1 MPIKHSNGKLPKTQ
15 PHTKPSFV
23 QKPKVPFPSLLSLS
37 AISSN
42 TFPDRAPPAMAEETP
57 DAASVSARL
66 LELAAEDDAAALG
79 DLLAAHPSLADEPA
93 PWYSPSR
100 GAEPLTPLM
109 VAAAY
114 GSVSCLEVLLS
125 PPHLVDP
132 NRASP
137 SSLSTALHL
146 AAAGGAPSAP
156 AAVSRL
162 LAAGADP
169 ALLDHLHRRPSDLVA
184 LPPNSLP
191 LKNHLLSLLGAR
203 KEWPPDPSL
212 PDIKNGAF
220 ASDDF
225 RMYSFKVRA
234 CSRAYSHDWTE
245 CPFVHPG
252 ENARRRDPRKFHYS
266 CVPCPEFKKGTGCR
280 RGDMCEYAHGVFESW
295 LHPAQYRTRLCKDGV
310 GCARRV
316 CFFAHTPEELRP
328 LYVSRGG
335 GGGGAMEVAAAMAGM
350 GMPSPGATSFTPPL
364 SPASGAG
371 SGVTGGGWPQPSV
384 PALCLP
390 GSAGNLHLSR
400 LRTSL
405 SARSMA
411 VDEMLAAAE
420 YDGLGSPA
428 SVRSARGKT
437 LVPSNLD
444 DLFSAEMA
452 ASRSPRYADQGGGGF
467 SPTRKAAMLNQ
478 FQQQQSLLSPR
489 ATAALNPEPVSPMS
503 SRLLAA
509 LAQREKM
516 QQQTLRSMSS
526 RDLGSSASILV
537 GSPVGSSW
545 SKWGIPSGSGTPDW
559 GADDEELGRLK
570 RSSSFELRS
579 GANGDEPDLSWVNT
593 LVKEPTPEKALNNGT
608 VAEESMGILGQ
619 AASHEGI
626 NGEEDTAGVIGGWL
640 EQLQLD
646 EMVV

>member
-1 MPIKHSNGKLPKTQ
+1 
-15 PHTKPSFV
+15 
-23 QKPKVPFPSLLSLS
+23 
-37 AISSN
+37 
-42 TFPDRAPPAMAEETP
+42 MA
-57 DAASVSARL
+57 DASEAAAAVSARL
-66 LELAAEDDAAALG
+66 LELAADDDAAALG

-93 PWYSPSR
+93 PWYSPAR
-100 GAEPLTPLM
+100 GAEPMTPLM

-114 GSVSCLEVLLS
+114 GSVSCLDALLS

-137 SSLSTALHL
+137 TSLSTALHL
-146 AAAGGAPSAP
+146 AAAGGSSSAP

-169 ALLDHLHRRPSDLVA
+169 TLLDHLNRRPSDLVA

-203 KEWPPDPSL
+203 KEWPADPSL
-212 PDIKNGAF
+212 PDIKNGAY

-252 ENARRRDPRKFHYS
+252 ENARRRDPRKYHYS
-266 CVPCPEFKKGTGCR
+266 CVPCPEFKKGAGCR

-316 CFFAHTPEELRP
+316 CFFAHAPEELRP
-328 LYVSRGG
+328 LYVSSAAVGSR
-335 GGGGAMEVAAAMAGM
+335 GAMEMAAAMGM
-350 GMPSPGATSFTPPL
+350 GMPSPGSFTPPL
-364 SPASGAG
+364 SPSGAG
-371 SGVTGGGWPQPSV
+371 AGVASAWPQPNV

-390 GSAGNLHLSR
+390 VSAGNLHLSR

-411 VDEMLAAAE
+411 ADELLASAD
-420 YDGLGSPA
+420 YDGLVGSPA

-452 ASRSPRYADQGGGGF
+452 ASHSPRYADQGGAAF

-489 ATAALNPEPVSPMS
+489 ATAASVIPEPVSPMS

-526 RDLGSSASILV
+526 RDLGSGASVLV
-537 GSPVGSSW
+537 GSPVTSSW
-545 SKWGIPSGSGTPDW
+545 SKWGFPSGTPDW
-559 GADDEELGRLK
+559 GTDDEELGRLK

-593 LVKEPTPEKALNNGT
+593 LVKEPTPEKPSINGT
-608 VAEESMGILGQ
+608 TAMDSIATLNQV
-619 AASHEGI
+619 ASHQGI
-626 NGEEDTAGVIGGWL
+626 GGGEDNTARVIGSWL

-646 EMVV
+646 EMVD

>member
-1 MPIKHSNGKLPKTQ
+1 
-15 PHTKPSFV
+15 
-23 QKPKVPFPSLLSLS
+23 
-37 AISSN
+37 
-42 TFPDRAPPAMAEETP
+42 MADVSE
-57 DAASVSARL
+57 AAAAVSARL

-93 PWYSPSR
+93 PWYSPAR
-100 GAEPLTPLM
+100 GAEPMTPLM

-114 GSVSCLEVLLS
+114 GSVSCLDVLLS
-125 PPHLVDP
+125 PPHLADP

-146 AAAGGAPSAP
+146 AAAGGASSAP

-162 LAAGADP
+162 LASGADP
-169 ALLDHLHRRPSDLVA
+169 TLLDHLHRRPSDLVA

-212 PDIKNGAF
+212 PDIKNGAY

-252 ENARRRDPRKFHYS
+252 ENARRRDPRKYHYS
-266 CVPCPEFKKGTGCR
+266 CVPCPEFKKGAGCR

-328 LYVSRGG
+328 LYVSSSGSRS
-335 GGGGAMEVAAAMAGM
+335 AMEMAAAMGM
-350 GMPSPGATSFTPPL
+350 GLPSPGASFTPPL
-364 SPASGAG
+364 SPSGGGGGVSGA
-371 SGVTGGGWPQPSV
+371 WPQPNV

-405 SARSMA
+405 SARSMV
-411 VDEMLAAAE
+411 VDELLASGE
-420 YDGLGSPA
+420 YDGLVGSPA
-428 SVRSARGKT
+428 SARSGRGKT

-452 ASRSPRYADQGGGGF
+452 TAASHSPRYADQGGAVF

-489 ATAALNPEPVSPMS
+489 AAAAAVIPEPVSPMS

-526 RDLGSSASILV
+526 RDLGSGASVLV
-537 GSPVGSSW
+537 GSPVTSSW
-545 SKWGIPSGSGTPDW
+545 SKWGIPSGTPDW
-559 GADDEELGRLK
+559 GADEEELGRLK

-579 GANGDEPDLSWVNT
+579 GADGDEPDLSWVNT
-593 LVKEPTPEKALNNGT
+593 LVKEPTPEKASINRKPAMDSIG
-608 VAEESMGILGQ
+608 ALGP
-619 AASHEGI
+619 AASHDSIG
-626 NGEEDTAGVIGGWL
+626 GGDDTAGVIGGWL

>member
-1 MPIKHSNGKLPKTQ
+1 
-15 PHTKPSFV
+15 
-23 QKPKVPFPSLLSLS
+23 
-37 AISSN
+37 
-42 TFPDRAPPAMAEETP
+42 MA
-57 DAASVSARL
+57 DASEAAAAVSARL

-79 DLLAAHPSLADEPA
+79 EILAAHPSLADEPA
-93 PWYSPSR
+93 PWYSPAR
-100 GAEPLTPLM
+100 GAEPMTPLM

-114 GSVSCLEVLLS
+114 GSVSCLDVLLS

-137 SSLSTALHL
+137 ASLSTALHL
-146 AAAGGAPSAP
+146 AAAGGSSSAP

-169 ALLDHLHRRPSDLVA
+169 TLLDHLQRRPSDLVA

-212 PDIKNGAF
+212 PDIKNGAY

-234 CSRAYSHDWTE
+234 YSRAYSHDWTE

-252 ENARRRDPRKFHYS
+252 ENARRRDPRKYHYS
-266 CVPCPEFKKGTGCR
+266 CVPCPEFKKGAGCR

-328 LYVSRGG
+328 LYVSSSAAAGSR
-335 GGGGAMEVAAAMAGM
+335 GAMEMAAAMAGM
-350 GMPSPGATSFTPPL
+350 GLPSPGASFTPPL
-364 SPASGAG
+364 SPSGAAG
-371 SGVTGGGWPQPSV
+371 AGVAGAWPPQPNV

-411 VDEMLAAAE
+411 ADELLASAD
-420 YDGLGSPA
+420 YDGLVGSPA

-452 ASRSPRYADQGGGGF
+452 ASHSPRYADQGGAAF

-489 ATAALNPEPVSPMS
+489 ATAASVIPEPVSPMS

-526 RDLGSSASILV
+526 RDLGSGASVLV
-537 GSPVGSSW
+537 GSPVTSSW
-545 SKWGIPSGSGTPDW
+545 SKWGIPSGAPDW
-559 GADDEELGRLK
+559 GADSEELGHLK

-593 LVKEPTPEKALNNGT
+593 LVKEPTPEKPSINGT
-608 VAEESMGILGQ
+608 TAMESVGTLSQ

-626 NGEEDTAGVIGGWL
+626 GRSEDDTAGVIGSWL

>member
-1 MPIKHSNGKLPKTQ
+1 
-15 PHTKPSFV
+15 
-23 QKPKVPFPSLLSLS
+23 
-37 AISSN
+37 
-42 TFPDRAPPAMAEETP
+42 MAETS
-57 DAASVSARL
+57 DAAAVSARL
-66 LELAAEDDAAALG
+66 LELAADDDAVALG
-79 DLLAAHPSLADEPA
+79 SLLAAHPSLADEPA
-93 PWYSPSR
+93 PWYSPAR
-100 GAEPLTPLM
+100 GAEPMTPLM

-114 GSVSCLEVLLS
+114 GSVSCIDVLLS
-125 PPHLVDP
+125 PPFLADP

-146 AAAGGAPSAP
+146 AAAGGASSAP

-162 LAAGADP
+162 LAAGADST
-169 ALLDHLHRRPSDLVA
+169 LLDQLHRRPSDLVS
-184 LPPNSLP
+184 LPHNSLP

-212 PDIKNGAF
+212 PDIKNGAY

-252 ENARRRDPRKFHYS
+252 ENARRRDPRKYHYS
-266 CVPCPEFKKGTGCR
+266 CVPCPEFKKGAGCR

-316 CFFAHTPEELRP
+316 CFFAHTAEELRP
-328 LYVSRGG
+328 LYVSRD
-335 GGGGAMEVAAAMAGM
+335 
-350 GMPSPGATSFTPPL
+350 SSFTPPL
-364 SPASGAG
+364 SPSGAG
-371 SGVTGGGWPQPSV
+371 NGVTGGWPQPSL

-390 GSAGNLHLSR
+390 GSSGSLHLSR

-405 SARSMA
+405 SARSMTM
-411 VDEMLAAAE
+411 DEMLATAD

-428 SVRSARGKT
+428 SVRSARGTT

-444 DLFSAEMA
+444 DLFSAEVASAA
-452 ASRSPRYADQGGGGF
+452 ASRSPRYADQGGATF

-489 ATAALNPEPVSPMS
+489 ATAAGVNPEPVSPMS

-509 LAQREKM
+509 LTQREKM
-516 QQQTLRSMSS
+516 QQQTFRSMSS
-526 RDLGSSASILV
+526 RDLGSGASILV

-545 SKWGIPSGSGTPDW
+545 SKWGIPSGSGTQDW
-559 GADDEELGRLK
+559 GANDEELGRLK
-570 RSSSFELRS
+570 RSSSFELQG
-579 GANGDEPDLSWVNT
+579 GANGDEPDLSWVST
-593 LVKEPTPEKALNNGT
+593 LVKEPTPEKASNNGS
-608 VAEESMGILGQ
+608 VAMESINILGQ
-619 AASHEGI
+619 AATHDGI
-626 NGEEDTAGVIGGWL
+626 NDEEDTSGVIGSWL

>member
-1 MPIKHSNGKLPKTQ
+1 
-15 PHTKPSFV
+15 
-23 QKPKVPFPSLLSLS
+23 
-37 AISSN
+37 
-42 TFPDRAPPAMAEETP
+42 MA
-57 DAASVSARL
+57 DASEAAAAVSARL

-93 PWYSPSR
+93 PWYSPAR
-100 GAEPLTPLM
+100 GAEPMTPLM

-137 SSLSTALHL
+137 ASLSTALHL
-146 AAAGGAPSAP
+146 AAAGGSSSAP

-169 ALLDHLHRRPSDLVA
+169 TLLDHLQRRPSDLVA

-212 PDIKNGAF
+212 PDIKNGAY

-252 ENARRRDPRKFHYS
+252 ENARRRDPRKYHYS
-266 CVPCPEFKKGTGCR
+266 CVPCPEFKKGAGCR

-328 LYVSRGG
+328 LYVSSAGSRS
-335 GGGGAMEVAAAMAGM
+335 AMEMAAAMGM
-350 GMPSPGATSFTPPL
+350 GLPSPGASFTPPL
-364 SPASGAG
+364 SPS
-371 SGVTGGGWPQPSV
+371 GGGTGVAGAWPQPNV

-411 VDEMLAAAE
+411 VDELLASAD
-420 YDGLGSPA
+420 YDGLVGSPA

-444 DLFSAEMA
+444 DLFSSEMA
-452 ASRSPRYADQGGGGF
+452 GAAASHSPRYADQGGAAF

-489 ATAALNPEPVSPMS
+489 ATAATIVPEPVSPMS

-526 RDLGSSASILV
+526 RDLGSDASVLV
-537 GSPVGSSW
+537 GSPVTSSW
-545 SKWGIPSGSGTPDW
+545 SKWGIPSGTPNW
-559 GADDEELGRLK
+559 GADDEELGGLK

-593 LVKEPTPEKALNNGT
+593 LVKEPTPEKPSINGT
-608 VAEESMGILGQ
+608 TAIESIGTLSQ
-619 AASHEGI
+619 ATSHEGI
-626 NGEEDTAGVIGGWL
+626 IGGDEDNTAGVIGGWL

>member
-1 MPIKHSNGKLPKTQ
+1 MGEPT
-15 PHTKPSFV
+15 
-23 QKPKVPFPSLLSLS
+23 
-37 AISSN
+37 SSVGSGAL
-42 TFPDRAPPAMAEETP
+42 DAEVG
-57 DAASVSARL
+57 AASARL
-66 LELAAEDDAAALG
+66 LELAADDDAAGLA
-79 DLLAAHPSLADEPA
+79 DLLAAHPALADKPA
-93 PWYSPSR
+93 PWYSAAR

-114 GSVSCLEVLLS
+114 GSVACVEVLLS
-125 PPHLVDP
+125 PPYLVDP
-132 NRASP
+132 NRASGA
-137 SSLSTALHL
+137 SLSAPLHL

-169 ALLDHLHRRPSDLVA
+169 TLLDHLQRRPSDLVA

-212 PDIKNGAF
+212 PDIKNGAY

-252 ENARRRDPRKFHYS
+252 ENARRRDPRKYHYS
-266 CVPCPEFKKGTGCR
+266 CVPCPEFKKGAGCR

-328 LYVSRGG
+328 LYVSTGSAVPSPRA
-335 GGGGAMEVAAAMAGM
+335 AMEMAAAMGM
-350 GMPSPGATSFTPPL
+350 GLSSPGSSFTPPL
-364 SPASGAG
+364 SPSAC
-371 SGVTGGGWPQPSV
+371 GGGNGMGGAWPQPSV

-390 GSAGNLHLSR
+390 GSAGSLHLSR

-405 SARSMA
+405 SARDMA
-411 VDEMLAAAE
+411 VDELLAAAD
-420 YDGLGSPA
+420 YDSLVSSPA
-428 SVRSARGKT
+428 SLRSVRGKA

-444 DLFSAEMA
+444 ELFSAELA
-452 ASRSPRYADQGGGGF
+452 AATSRSPRYADQGGGAAF
-467 SPTRKAAMLNQ
+467 SPTRKAAVFNQ
-478 FQQQQSLLSPR
+478 FQQQQQSLLSPR
-489 ATAALNPEPVSPMS
+489 AAAVNPEPVSPMS
-503 SRLLAA
+503 SRLLTA

-526 RDLGSSASILV
+526 RDLGTGASLLV
-537 GSPVGSSW
+537 GSPVSSSL
-545 SKWGIPSGSGTPDW
+545 SKWGFPSSNPDW

-570 RSSSFELRS
+570 RCSSFELRS
-579 GANGDEPDLSWVNT
+579 GANGNHEPDLSWVNT
-593 LVKEPTPEKALNNGT
+593 LVKEPTPEKPSIHKT
-608 VAEESMGILGQ
+608 TSTMDSIDILGPTT
-619 AASHEGI
+619 SRERI
-626 NGEEDTAGVIGGWL
+626 YGEEDTAGVIGSWL

>member
-1 MPIKHSNGKLPKTQ
+1 MGEAS
-15 PHTKPSFV
+15 
-23 QKPKVPFPSLLSLS
+23 
-37 AISSN
+37 
-42 TFPDRAPPAMAEETP
+42 
-57 DAASVSARL
+57 DAAVAVSARL
-66 LELAAEDDAAALG
+66 LELAAEDDSAALG

-93 PWYSPSR
+93 PWYSPAR
-100 GAEPLTPLM
+100 GAEPMTPLM

-114 GSVSCLEVLLS
+114 GSVACIDVLLS
-125 PPHLVDP
+125 PPHQADP

-146 AAAGGAPSAP
+146 AAGGGASAAP

-169 ALLDHLHRRPSDLVA
+169 TLVDHLHRRPSDVVT

-191 LKNHLLSLLGAR
+191 LKNHLLSLLGGR

-212 PDIKNGAF
+212 PDIKNGAY

-252 ENARRRDPRKFHYS
+252 ENARRRDPRMYHYS
-266 CVPCPEFKKGTGCR
+266 CVPCPEFKKGAGCR

-295 LHPAQYRTRLCKDGV
+295 LHPAQYRTRLCKDGI

-328 LYVSRGG
+328 LYVSSAGSRS
-335 GGGGAMEVAAAMAGM
+335 AMEMAAAMGM
-350 GMPSPGATSFTPPL
+350 GLSSPGASFTPPL
-364 SPASGAG
+364 SPCAGG
-371 SGVTGGGWPQPSV
+371 SGVTGAWPQPNV

-411 VDEMLAAAE
+411 VDELLASAD
-420 YDGLGSPA
+420 YDGLVGSPA

-437 LVPSNLD
+437 LAPSNLD

-452 ASRSPRYADQGGGGF
+452 GAAASHSPRYADQGGSAF

-489 ATAALNPEPVSPMS
+489 ATAIPEPASPMS

-526 RDLGSSASILV
+526 RDLASGASVLV
-537 GSPVGSSW
+537 GSPVTSSW
-545 SKWGIPSGSGTPDW
+545 SKCGIPPSTPDW

-593 LVKEPTPEKALNNGT
+593 LVKEPTPEKPSINGT
-608 VAEESMGILGQ
+608 TAKETIASLSE
-619 AASHEGI
+619 AASHEDIG
-626 NGEEDTAGVIGGWL
+626 GEDDTAGVIGGWL

>member
-1 MPIKHSNGKLPKTQ
+1 MGEP
-15 PHTKPSFV
+15 V
-23 QKPKVPFPSLLSLS
+23 
-37 AISSN
+37 A
-42 TFPDRAPPAMAEETP
+42 AE
-57 DAASVSARL
+57 AAVSARL
-66 LELAAEDDAAALG
+66 LELAADDDAAGLG
-79 DLLAAHPSLADEPA
+79 ELLAACPSLADEPA
-93 PWYSPSR
+93 PWYSPAR

-114 GSVSCLEVLLS
+114 GSVACLDVLLS
-125 PPHLVDP
+125 PPYLVDP
-132 NRASP
+132 NRASAT
-137 SSLSTALHL
+137 SLSTALHF
-146 AAAGGAPSAP
+146 AAAGGASSAP

-169 ALLDHLHRRPSDLVA
+169 TLLDHLQRRPSDLVA

-212 PDIKNGAF
+212 PDIKNGAY

-252 ENARRRDPRKFHYS
+252 ENARRRDPRKYHYS
-266 CVPCPEFKKGTGCR
+266 CVPCPEFKKGAGCR

-328 LYVSRGG
+328 LYVSTGSAVPSPR
-335 GGGGAMEVAAAMAGM
+335 GAMEMAAAAAAAAAAMGM
-350 GMPSPGATSFTPPL
+350 GMSSPGSSFTPPL
-364 SPASGAG
+364 SPSA
-371 SGVTGGGWPQPSV
+371 GGGGGGGMGGGGGAWPQQPSV

-405 SARSMA
+405 SARDMA
-411 VDEMLAAAE
+411 VDELLAAAAAAD
-420 YDGLGSPA
+420 YDGLIGSPA
-428 SVRSARGKT
+428 SLLSARGKN

-444 DLFSAEMA
+444 DLFSAELAA
-452 ASRSPRYADQGGGGF
+452 ASRSPRYADQGGAAF
-467 SPTRKAAMLNQ
+467 SPTRKAAVLNQ
-478 FQQQQSLLSPR
+478 FQQQQQSLLSPR
-489 ATAALNPEPVSPMS
+489 AAAVAPEPVSPMS

-516 QQQTLRSMSS
+516 QQHTLRSMSS
-526 RDLGSSASILV
+526 RDLAAGASLLV
-537 GSPVGSSW
+537 GSPVSSSM
-545 SKWGIPSGSGTPDW
+545 SKWGFPSGNPDW

-570 RSSSFELRS
+570 RCSSFELRS
-579 GANGDEPDLSWVNT
+579 GANGSHEPDLSWVNT
-593 LVKEPTPEKALNNGT
+593 LVKEPTPEKPSVHRTTITTA
-608 VAEESMGILGQ
+608 AMDSIGILGQ
-619 AASHEGI
+619 TTSREHI
-626 NGEEDTAGVIGGWL
+626 VGEEDTAGVISSWL

>member
-1 MPIKHSNGKLPKTQ
+1 
-15 PHTKPSFV
+15 
-23 QKPKVPFPSLLSLS
+23 
-37 AISSN
+37 
-42 TFPDRAPPAMAEETP
+42 MA
-57 DAASVSARL
+57 DASEAAATVSARL

-93 PWYSPSR
+93 PWYSPAR
-100 GAEPLTPLM
+100 GAEPMTPLM

-137 SSLSTALHL
+137 ASLSTALHL
-146 AAAGGAPSAP
+146 AAAGGASSAP
-156 AAVSRL
+156 VAVSRL

-169 ALLDHLHRRPSDLVA
+169 TFLDHLQRRPSDLVA

-212 PDIKNGAF
+212 PDIKNGAY

-252 ENARRRDPRKFHYS
+252 ENARRRDPRKYHYS
-266 CVPCPEFKKGTGCR
+266 CVPCPEFKKGAGCR

-328 LYVSRGG
+328 LYVSSAGSRS
-335 GGGGAMEVAAAMAGM
+335 AMEMAAAMGM
-350 GMPSPGATSFTPPL
+350 GLPSPGASFTPPL
-364 SPASGAG
+364 SPS
-371 SGVTGGGWPQPSV
+371 GGGTGVAGAWPQPNV

-411 VDEMLAAAE
+411 VDELLASAE
-420 YDGLGSPA
+420 YDGLVGSPA

-452 ASRSPRYADQGGGGF
+452 GAAASHSPRYADQGGAAF
-467 SPTRKAAMLNQ
+467 SPTRKAAMRNQ
-478 FQQQQSLLSPR
+478 FQQQQTLLSPR
-489 ATAALNPEPVSPMS
+489 ATAATIIPEPVSPMS

-516 QQQTLRSMSS
+516 QQQTLRNMSS
-526 RDLGSSASILV
+526 RDLGSDASVLV
-537 GSPVGSSW
+537 GSPVTSSW
-545 SKWGIPSGSGTPDW
+545 SKWGIPSGTPNW

-579 GANGDEPDLSWVNT
+579 GAKGDEPDLSWVNT
-593 LVKEPTPEKALNNGT
+593 LVKEPTPEKPSINGT
-608 VAEESMGILGQ
+608 TAIESIGTMSQ
-619 AASHEGI
+619 ATSHEGI
-626 NGEEDTAGVIGGWL
+626 GGDEDNTAGVIGSWL

>member
-1 MPIKHSNGKLPKTQ
+1 
-15 PHTKPSFV
+15 
-23 QKPKVPFPSLLSLS
+23 
-37 AISSN
+37 
-42 TFPDRAPPAMAEETP
+42 MAETSN
-57 DAASVSARL
+57 AAAVSARL
-66 LELAAEDDAAALG
+66 LELAADDDAAGLRG
-79 DLLAAHPSLADEPA
+79 LLAAHPSLADEPA
-93 PWYSPSR
+93 PWYSPAR
-100 GAEPLTPLM
+100 GAEPWTPLM

-114 GSVSCLEVLLS
+114 GSVSCIDVLLS
-125 PPHLVDP
+125 LPYLADP

-162 LAAGADP
+162 LAAAADP
-169 ALLDHLHRRPSDLVA
+169 ALLDHLHRRPSDLVS

-191 LKNHLLSLLGAR
+191 FKNHLLSLLGAR

-212 PDIKNGAF
+212 PDIKNGAY

-252 ENARRRDPRKFHYS
+252 ENARRRDPRKYHYS
-266 CVPCPEFKKGTGCR
+266 CVPCPEFKKGAGCR

-328 LYVSRGG
+328 LYLSTGSRS
-335 GGGGAMEVAAAMAGM
+335 AMEMAAAM
-350 GMPSPGATSFTPPL
+350 GMPSPGASFTPPPL
-364 SPASGAG
+364 LPSGLG
-371 SGVTGGGWPQPSV
+371 SGVTGGWPQPSV

-428 SVRSARGKT
+428 SVRSSRGQI

-444 DLFSAEMA
+444 DLFSAEIVGAA
-452 ASRSPRYADQGGGGF
+452 ASHSPRYADQCGATF
-467 SPTRKAAMLNQ
+467 SPTHKAAMLNQ

-489 ATAALNPEPVSPMS
+489 AMAAGVNPEPVSPMS

-509 LAQREKM
+509 LAQQEKM

-526 RDLGSSASILV
+526 RDLGSGASILV

-545 SKWGIPSGSGTPDW
+545 SKWGIPSGSDTSDW
-559 GADDEELGRLK
+559 GANDEELGHLK
-570 RSSSFELRS
+570 RSLSFELRS

-593 LVKEPTPEKALNNGT
+593 LVKEPTPEKAPNNGS
-608 VAEESMGILGQ
+608 APKESISILGQ

-626 NGEEDTAGVIGGWL
+626 SGEEDTDGVIGGWL

>member
-1 MPIKHSNGKLPKTQ
+1 MGEASEYDGAA
-15 PHTKPSFV
+15 V
-23 QKPKVPFPSLLSLS
+23 
-37 AISSN
+37 SS
-42 TFPDRAPPAMAEETP
+42 
-57 DAASVSARL
+57 RL
-66 LELAAEDDAAALG
+66 LELAADDDAAALA
-79 DLLAAHPSLADEPA
+79 DLLAAHPSIADDPA
-93 PWYSPSR
+93 PWYSPAR
-100 GAEPLTPLM
+100 GAEPMTALM

-114 GSVSCLEVLLS
+114 GSLACLDVLLS
-125 PPHLVDP
+125 PPHLADP
-132 NRASP
+132 NRASA
-137 SSLSTALHL
+137 SSLSTPLHL

-156 AAVSRL
+156 ATVNRL

-169 ALLDHLHRRPSDLVA
+169 TLLDHLHRRPSDLVA

-191 LKNHLLSLLGAR
+191 LKNHILSLLGAR

-212 PDIKNGAF
+212 PDIKNGAY

-252 ENARRRDPRKFHYS
+252 ENARRRDPRKYHYS
-266 CVPCPEFKKGTGCR
+266 CVPCPEFKKGAGCR

-310 GCARRV
+310 ACARRV

-328 LYVSRGG
+328 LYVSTGSAVPSPRGV
-335 GGGGAMEVAAAMAGM
+335 MEMAAMGM
-350 GMPSPGATSFTPPL
+350 GMSSPGSSYTPPL
-364 SPASGAG
+364 SPSGGG
-371 SGVTGGGWPQPSV
+371 SGMSWPQPNL

-405 SARSMA
+405 SARAMA
-411 VDEMLAAAE
+411 VDEFLAAAD
-420 YDGLGSPA
+420 YDNHVGSPS
-428 SVRSARGKT
+428 SVRSLRGKA

-444 DLFSAEMA
+444 ELFSGEMA
-452 ASRSPRYADQGGGGF
+452 ASHSPRYADQGGSAF
-467 SPTRKAAMLNQ
+467 SPTHKAAFLNQ

-489 ATAALNPEPVSPMS
+489 AAATPEPVSPMS

-516 QQQTLRSMSS
+516 QQHTLRSMNS
-526 RDLGSSASILV
+526 RDLGSSAPLLA
-537 GSPVGSSW
+537 GSPVVGSSW
-545 SKWGIPSGSGTPDW
+545 SKWGLPSGTPDW
-559 GADDEELGRLK
+559 GADNDELGRLK
-570 RSSSFELRS
+570 RSSSFDLRS
-579 GANGDEPDLSWVNT
+579 GANTDEPDLSWVNT
-593 LVKEPTPEKALNNGT
+593 LVKEPTPEKSSINAT
-608 VAEESMGILGQ
+608 MATDSIGILRRS
-619 AASHEGI
+619 ANHREGI
-626 NGEEDTAGVIGGWL
+626 DCEDIGFLGQSANHRKSIDSEDIHILGRSANHCEGIDGEEDAAAGVIGGWL

>member
-1 MPIKHSNGKLPKTQ
+1 MPPPMGEPT
-15 PHTKPSFV
+15 
-23 QKPKVPFPSLLSLS
+23 
-37 AISSN
+37 SSVGSGAL
-42 TFPDRAPPAMAEETP
+42 DVEAE
-57 DAASVSARL
+57 AASARL
-66 LELAAEDDAAALG
+66 LELAADDDAAGLA

-93 PWYSPSR
+93 PWYSAAR

-114 GSVSCLEVLLS
+114 GSAACVEVLLS
-125 PPHLVDP
+125 PPYLVDP
-132 NRASP
+132 NRASAA
-137 SSLSTALHL
+137 SLSTPLHL

-169 ALLDHLHRRPSDLVA
+169 TLLDHLQRRPSDLVA

-212 PDIKNGAF
+212 PDIKNGAY

-252 ENARRRDPRKFHYS
+252 ENARRRDPRKYHYS
-266 CVPCPEFKKGTGCR
+266 CVPCPEFKKGAGCR

-328 LYVSRGG
+328 LYVSTGSAVPSPR
-335 GGGGAMEVAAAMAGM
+335 GAMEMAAAMGM
-350 GMPSPGATSFTPPL
+350 GLSSPGSSFTPPL
-364 SPASGAG
+364 SPSAC
-371 SGVTGGGWPQPSV
+371 GGGNGMGGAWPQPSV

-405 SARSMA
+405 SARDMA
-411 VDEMLAAAE
+411 VDELLAAAD
-420 YDGLGSPA
+420 YDSLVSSPA
-428 SVRSARGKT
+428 SLRSVRGKA

-444 DLFSAEMA
+444 ELFSAELA
-452 ASRSPRYADQGGGGF
+452 AATSRSPRYADQGGGAAF
-467 SPTRKAAMLNQ
+467 SPTRKAAVFNQ
-478 FQQQQSLLSPR
+478 FQQQQQQQQSLLSPR
-489 ATAALNPEPVSPMS
+489 AAAVNPEPVSPMS

-526 RDLGSSASILV
+526 RDLGAGASLLV
-537 GSPVGSSW
+537 GSPVSSSL
-545 SKWGIPSGSGTPDW
+545 SKWGFPSGNPDW

-570 RSSSFELRS
+570 RCSSFDLRS
-579 GANGDEPDLSWVNT
+579 GANGNHEPDLSWVNT
-593 LVKEPTPEKALNNGT
+593 LVKETTPEKPSIHKT
-608 VAEESMGILGQ
+608 T
-619 AASHEGI
+619 AAMDSI
-626 NGEEDTAGVIGGWL
+626 DIFGEEDTAGVIGSWL

>member
-1 MPIKHSNGKLPKTQ
+1 MAD
-15 PHTKPSFV
+15 PS
-23 QKPKVPFPSLLSLS
+23 
-37 AISSN
+37 
-42 TFPDRAPPAMAEETP
+42 DD
-57 DAASVSARL
+57 DAAAVSARL
-66 LELAAEDDAAALG
+66 LELAADDDAAALG

-93 PWYSPSR
+93 PWYSPAR
-100 GAEPLTPLM
+100 GAEPMTPLM

-114 GSVSCLEVLLS
+114 GSVACLDVLLS
-125 PPHLVDP
+125 PPHLADP

-146 AAAGGAPSAP
+146 AAGGGAPSAP

-169 ALLDHLHRRPSDLVA
+169 TLLDHLHRRPSDLVA

-212 PDIKNGAF
+212 PDIKNGAY

-252 ENARRRDPRKFHYS
+252 ENARRRDPRKYHYS
-266 CVPCPEFKKGTGCR
+266 CVPCPEFKKGAGCR

-328 LYVSRGG
+328 LYVSATGSRGS
-335 GGGGAMEVAAAMAGM
+335 MEMAAAAMGM
-350 GMPSPGATSFTPPL
+350 GMPSPGASFTPPL
-364 SPASGAG
+364 SPSGSASGVAG
-371 SGVTGGGWPQPSV
+371 AWPQPNV
-384 PALCLP
+384 PSLCLP

-411 VDEMLAAAE
+411 VDELLAGAD
-420 YDGLGSPA
+420 YDGLVGSPA
-428 SVRSARGKT
+428 SVRSARGKS
-437 LVPSNLD
+437 LVASNLD
-444 DLFSAEMA
+444 DLFSAEMTSAA
-452 ASRSPRYADQGGGGF
+452 ASRSPRYADQGGAPF

-489 ATAALNPEPVSPMS
+489 ATAAAVNPEPVSPMS

-526 RDLGSSASILV
+526 RDLGSGASILV

-545 SKWGIPSGSGTPDW
+545 SKWGLPSGAPDW
-559 GADDEELGRLK
+559 GTDDEELGRLK

-579 GANGDEPDLSWVNT
+579 GANGDEPDISWVNT
-593 LVKEPTPEKALNNGT
+593 LVKEPTPEKPPINGT
-608 VAEESMGILGQ
+608 TAMESIGILGQ
-619 AASHEGI
+619 PASHEGI
-626 NGEEDTAGVIGGWL
+626 GGEEDAAGVIGGWL

>member
-1 MPIKHSNGKLPKTQ
+1 MGE
-15 PHTKPSFV
+15 
-23 QKPKVPFPSLLSLS
+23 
-37 AISSN
+37 
-42 TFPDRAPPAMAEETP
+42 PAGAE
-57 DAASVSARL
+57 AAVSARL
-66 LELAAEDDAAALG
+66 LELAADDNAAGLG
-79 DLLAAHPSLADEPA
+79 ELLAAWPSLADEPA
-93 PWYSPSR
+93 PWYTPAR

-114 GSVSCLEVLLS
+114 GSVACLDALLS
-125 PPHLVDP
+125 PPYLVDP
-132 NRASP
+132 NRASA
-137 SSLSTALHL
+137 SSLSAPLHL
-146 AAAGGAPSAP
+146 AAAGGSASAP

-169 ALLDHLHRRPSDLVA
+169 TLLDHLQRRASDLVA

-212 PDIKNGAF
+212 PDIKNGAY

-252 ENARRRDPRKFHYS
+252 ENARRRDPRKYHYS
-266 CVPCPEFKKGTGCR
+266 CVPCPEFKKGAGCR

-316 CFFAHTPEELRP
+316 CFFAHTPDELRP
-328 LYVSRGG
+328 LYVSTGSAVPSPRG
-335 GGGGAMEVAAAMAGM
+335 ALEMAAAAMGM
-350 GMPSPGATSFTPPL
+350 GLSSPGSSSFTPPL
-364 SPASGAG
+364 SPSA
-371 SGVTGGGWPQPSV
+371 GGGGGGGGGGGAWPQQPSV

-405 SARSMA
+405 SARDMA
-411 VDEMLAAAE
+411 VDELLAAAAAAAD
-420 YDGLGSPA
+420 YDGLVGSPA
-428 SVRSARGKT
+428 SIRSARGKA

-444 DLFSAEMA
+444 ELFSAELSAAA
-452 ASRSPRYADQGGGGF
+452 ASRSPRYADQGGAAF
-467 SPTRKAAMLNQ
+467 SPTRKAAVLNQ
-478 FQQQQSLLSPR
+478 FQQQQHQQQSLLSPR
-489 ATAALNPEPVSPMS
+489 AATVTPEPVSPMS

-526 RDLGSSASILV
+526 RDLGNAASLLV
-537 GSPVGSSW
+537 GSPVSSSM
-545 SKWGIPSGSGTPDW
+545 SKWGFPSGNPDW

-570 RSSSFELRS
+570 RCSSFELRS
-579 GANGDEPDLSWVNT
+579 GAANGNHEPDLSWVNT
-593 LVKEPTPEKALNNGT
+593 LVKEPTPEKMMTTTSAMD
-608 VAEESMGILGQ
+608 SIGILGQ
-619 AASHEGI
+619 NTSRDHIVG
-626 NGEEDTAGVIGGWL
+626 GEDDTAGVISSWL

>member
-1 MPIKHSNGKLPKTQ
+1 
-15 PHTKPSFV
+15 
-23 QKPKVPFPSLLSLS
+23 
-37 AISSN
+37 
-42 TFPDRAPPAMAEETP
+42 MAEP
-57 DAASVSARL
+57 SNAAAAVSARL
-66 LELAAEDDAAALG
+66 LELAADDDAEALG

-93 PWYSPSR
+93 PWYSPAR
-100 GAEPLTPLM
+100 GAEPMTPLM
-109 VAAAY
+109 VASAY
-114 GSVSCLEVLLS
+114 GSVACLDVLLS
-125 PPHLVDP
+125 PPHLADP

-146 AAAGGAPSAP
+146 AAGGGASTAP
-156 AAVSRL
+156 VVVSRL
-162 LAAGADP
+162 LASGADP
-169 ALLDHLHRRPSDLVA
+169 TLLDHLHRRPSDLVA
-184 LPPNSLP
+184 LPPNSLQ

-212 PDIKNGAF
+212 PDIKNGAY

-266 CVPCPEFKKGTGCR
+266 CVPCPEFKKGMGCR

-328 LYVSRGG
+328 LYVSSAGSRS
-335 GGGGAMEVAAAMAGM
+335 AMEMAAAMGM
-350 GMPSPGATSFTPPL
+350 GLPSPGASFTPPL
-364 SPASGAG
+364 SPSGGG
-371 SGVTGGGWPQPSV
+371 SGVAGAWPQPNV

-411 VDEMLAAAE
+411 VDELLTSMD
-420 YDGLGSPA
+420 YDGLVGSPA
-428 SVRSARGKT
+428 SVRSARGRA
-437 LVPSNLD
+437 LVPANLD
-444 DLFSAEMA
+444 DLFTTEMA
-452 ASRSPRYADQGGGGF
+452 GATAPHSPRYADQGGAAF
-467 SPTRKAAMLNQ
+467 SPTRKAPMLNQ

-489 ATAALNPEPVSPMS
+489 ATAAAVIPEPVSPMS
-503 SRLLAA
+503 ARLLAA

-526 RDLGSSASILV
+526 RDGSGASILV
-537 GSPVGSSW
+537 GSPVTSSW
-545 SKWGIPSGSGTPDW
+545 SKWGLPVGTPDW

-579 GANGDEPDLSWVNT
+579 GANGNEPDLSWVNT
-593 LVKEPTPEKALNNGT
+593 LVKEPTPEKPSIKGT
-608 VAEESMGILGQ
+608 TAMESIGTLSQ
-619 AASHEGI
+619 AAIHEGI
-626 NGEEDTAGVIGGWL
+626 GGEKDTAGVIGGWL

>member
-1 MPIKHSNGKLPKTQ
+1 MGE
-15 PHTKPSFV
+15 
-23 QKPKVPFPSLLSLS
+23 
-37 AISSN
+37 
-42 TFPDRAPPAMAEETP
+42 PATAVGSGETEAE
-57 DAASVSARL
+57 AVAVAVSARL
-66 LELAAEDDAAALG
+66 LEMAADDDAAGLAG
-79 DLLAAHPSLADEPA
+79 LLAAHPSRADEPA
-93 PWYSPSR
+93 PWYSPAR

-114 GSVSCLEVLLS
+114 GSVACLDVLLS
-125 PPHLVDP
+125 PPYLVDP
-132 NRASP
+132 NRASGA
-137 SSLSTALHL
+137 SLSTPLH
-146 AAAGGAPSAP
+146 AAAPGGAPSAP

-169 ALLDHLHRRPSDLVA
+169 ALLDHLQRRPSDLVA

-191 LKNHLLSLLGAR
+191 IKNHLLSLLGAR

-212 PDIKNGAF
+212 PDIKNGAY

-252 ENARRRDPRKFHYS
+252 ENARRRDPRKYHYS
-266 CVPCPEFKKGTGCR
+266 CVPCPEFKKGAGCR

-328 LYVSRGG
+328 LYVSTGSAVPSPR
-335 GGGGAMEVAAAMAGM
+335 GAMERAAAMAM
-350 GMPSPGATSFTPPL
+350 GLSSPGSSFTPPL
-364 SPASGAG
+364 SPAAGGGG
-371 SGVTGGGWPQPSV
+371 SGMGGAWPQPSV

-405 SARSMA
+405 SARDMA
-411 VDEMLAAAE
+411 VDELLAAAD
-420 YDGLGSPA
+420 YDCLVSSPA
-428 SVRSARGKT
+428 SLRSARGKA

-444 DLFSAEMA
+444 ELFSAELAAA
-452 ASRSPRYADQGGGGF
+452 ASRSPRYADQGGGATF
-467 SPTRKAAMLNQ
+467 SPTRKATVLNQ
-478 FQQQQSLLSPR
+478 FQQQPQQSLLSPR
-489 ATAALNPEPVSPMS
+489 AAAVSMEPVSPMS
-503 SRLLAA
+503 SRLLAT

-516 QQQTLRSMSS
+516 LQQTLRSMSS
-526 RDLGSSASILV
+526 RDLGSGASLLV
-537 GSPVGSSW
+537 GSPVSSSL
-545 SKWGIPSGSGTPDW
+545 SKWGFPSSNPDW
-559 GADDEELGRLK
+559 GADEEELGRLK
-570 RSSSFELRS
+570 RCSSFELQS
-579 GANGDEPDLSWVNT
+579 GANGNHEPDLSWVNT
-593 LVKEPTPEKALNNGT
+593 LVKERTPEKPSIHKTAAAAAMDT
-608 VAEESMGILGQ
+608 IGILGQ
-619 AASHEGI
+619 TTSSDRI
-626 NGEEDTAGVIGGWL
+626 VGEEDTTGVIGSWL

>member
-1 MPIKHSNGKLPKTQ
+1 
-15 PHTKPSFV
+15 
-23 QKPKVPFPSLLSLS
+23 
-37 AISSN
+37 
-42 TFPDRAPPAMAEETP
+42 MAEETP
-57 DAASVSARL
+57 DAAALSARL
-66 LELAAEDDAAALG
+66 LELAAEDDAAALV

-109 VAAAY
+109 VAALY
-114 GSVSCLEVLLS
+114 GSVSCLDALLS
-125 PPHLVDP
+125 PPYLADP

-137 SSLSTALHL
+137 SSLSTALHF

-169 ALLDHLHRRPSDLVA
+169 TLQDHIHRRPSDLVA

-191 LKNHLLSLLGAR
+191 LRNHLLSLLGAR

-212 PDIKNGAF
+212 PDIKAGAY

-266 CVPCPEFKKGTGCR
+266 CVPCPEFKKGGGCR

-328 LYVSRGG
+328 LYVSAAGSSR
-335 GGGGAMEVAAAMAGM
+335 GGAMELAAAMGM
-350 GMPSPGATSFTPPL
+350 GSFTPPL

-371 SGVTGGGWPQPSV
+371 GGGTGAWPQQPSV

-405 SARSMA
+405 SARSVA
-411 VDEMLAAAE
+411 VDELLAAVE

-428 SVRSARGKT
+428 SVRSARGKV

-452 ASRSPRYADQGGGGF
+452 ASRSPRYADQGGAAF
-467 SPTRKAAMLNQ
+467 SPTRKSALLNQ
-478 FQQQQSLLSPR
+478 FQQQQSLISPR
-489 ATAALNPEPVSPMS
+489 ATASVNPEPVSPMS

-516 QQQTLRSMSS
+516 QQQILRSMSS

-545 SKWGIPSGSGTPDW
+545 SKWGNPSGSGTPDW
-559 GADDEELGRLK
+559 GADDEELDRLK

-579 GANGDEPDLSWVNT
+579 NANGDEPDLSWVNT
-593 LVKEPTPEKALNNGT
+593 LVKEPTPEKASSNGT
-608 VAEESMGILGQ
+608 AAKESIGILGQ
-619 AASHEGI
+619 AASHEAM
-626 NGEEDTAGVIGGWL
+626 NGGDDVAGVIGGWL

>member
-1 MPIKHSNGKLPKTQ
+1 
-15 PHTKPSFV
+15 
-23 QKPKVPFPSLLSLS
+23 
-37 AISSN
+37 
-42 TFPDRAPPAMAEETP
+42 MAEP
-57 DAASVSARL
+57 SNAAAAVSARL
-66 LELAAEDDAAALG
+66 LELAADDDAAALV

-93 PWYSPSR
+93 PWYSPAR
-100 GAEPLTPLM
+100 GAEPMTPLM

-114 GSVSCLEVLLS
+114 GSVACLDVLLS
-125 PPHLVDP
+125 PPHLADP
-132 NRASP
+132 NRSSP

-146 AAAGGAPSAP
+146 AAGGGASTAP

-162 LAAGADP
+162 LASGADP
-169 ALLDHLHRRPSDLVA
+169 TLLDYLHRRPSDLVA

-212 PDIKNGAF
+212 PDIKNGAY

-266 CVPCPEFKKGTGCR
+266 CVPCPEFKKGAGCR

-328 LYVSRGG
+328 LYVSSAGSRS
-335 GGGGAMEVAAAMAGM
+335 AMEMAAAMGM
-350 GMPSPGATSFTPPL
+350 GLPSPGASFTPPL
-364 SPASGAG
+364 SPSGGG
-371 SGVTGGGWPQPSV
+371 SGVAGAWPQPNV

-411 VDEMLAAAE
+411 VDELLASAD
-420 YDGLGSPA
+420 YDGLVGSPS
-428 SVRSARGKT
+428 SVRSARGKA
-437 LVPSNLD
+437 LVPSNLED
-444 DLFSAEMA
+444 MFSAEIPGAA
-452 ASRSPRYADQGGGGF
+452 ASHSPRYADQGGAAF

-489 ATAALNPEPVSPMS
+489 ATAAAVIPEPVSPMS

-526 RDLGSSASILV
+526 RDLGSGASILV
-537 GSPVGSSW
+537 GSPVTSSW
-545 SKWGIPSGSGTPDW
+545 SKWGIPAGTPDW
-559 GADDEELGRLK
+559 GADDEDIGHLK

-593 LVKEPTPEKALNNGT
+593 LVKEPTPEMPSIKGT
-608 VAEESMGILGQ
+608 TTVESIGTLSQ

-626 NGEEDTAGVIGGWL
+626 GGEDDTAGVISGWL

>member
-1 MPIKHSNGKLPKTQ
+1 
-15 PHTKPSFV
+15 
-23 QKPKVPFPSLLSLS
+23 
-37 AISSN
+37 
-42 TFPDRAPPAMAEETP
+42 MA
-57 DAASVSARL
+57 DASEAAAAVSARL

-93 PWYSPSR
+93 PWYSPAR
-100 GAEPLTPLM
+100 GAEPMTPLM

-137 SSLSTALHL
+137 ASLSTALHL
-146 AAAGGAPSAP
+146 AAAGGSSSAP

-169 ALLDHLHRRPSDLVA
+169 TLLDHLQRRPSDLVA

-212 PDIKNGAF
+212 PDIKNGAY

-252 ENARRRDPRKFHYS
+252 ENARRRDPRKYHYS
-266 CVPCPEFKKGTGCR
+266 CVPCPEFKKGAGCR

-328 LYVSRGG
+328 LYVSSAGSRS
-335 GGGGAMEVAAAMAGM
+335 AMEMAAAMGM
-350 GMPSPGATSFTPPL
+350 GLPSPGASFTPPL
-364 SPASGAG
+364 SPS
-371 SGVTGGGWPQPSV
+371 GGGTGVAGAWPQPNV

-411 VDEMLAAAE
+411 VDELLASAD
-420 YDGLGSPA
+420 YDGLVGSPA

-444 DLFSAEMA
+444 DLFSSEMA
-452 ASRSPRYADQGGGGF
+452 GDAASPSPRYADQGGAAF

-489 ATAALNPEPVSPMS
+489 ATAATIVPEPVSPMS
-503 SRLLAA
+503 PRLLAA

-526 RDLGSSASILV
+526 RDLGSDASVLV
-537 GSPVGSSW
+537 GSPVTSSW
-545 SKWGIPSGSGTPDW
+545 SKWGIPSGTPNW

-593 LVKEPTPEKALNNGT
+593 LVKEPTPEKPSINGT
-608 VAEESMGILGQ
+608 TAIESIGTLSQ
-619 AASHEGI
+619 ATSHEGI
-626 NGEEDTAGVIGGWL
+626 IGG
-640 EQLQLD
+640 D
-646 EMVV
+646 D

>member
-1 MPIKHSNGKLPKTQ
+1 MGD
-15 PHTKPSFV
+15 PS
-23 QKPKVPFPSLLSLS
+23 
-37 AISSN
+37 
-42 TFPDRAPPAMAEETP
+42 DE
-57 DAASVSARL
+57 DAAAAAVSARL
-66 LELAAEDDAAALG
+66 LELAADDDAAALG

-93 PWYSPSR
+93 PWYSPAR
-100 GAEPLTPLM
+100 GAEPMTPLM

-114 GSVSCLEVLLS
+114 GSVACLDVLLS
-125 PPHLVDP
+125 PPHLADP

-169 ALLDHLHRRPSDLVA
+169 TLLDHLHRRPSDLVA

-212 PDIKNGAF
+212 PDIKNGAY

-252 ENARRRDPRKFHYS
+252 ENARRRDPRKYHYS
-266 CVPCPEFKKGTGCR
+266 CVPCPEFKKGAGCR

-328 LYVSRGG
+328 LYVSTGSR
-335 GGGGAMEVAAAMAGM
+335 GAMEMAAAMGM
-350 GMPSPGATSFTPPL
+350 GLPSPGASFTPPL
-364 SPASGAG
+364 SPSGSG
-371 SGVTGGGWPQPSV
+371 SGVAGAWPQPSV
-384 PALCLP
+384 PSLCLP

-405 SARSMA
+405 SARNMA
-411 VDEMLAAAE
+411 VDELLAAAD
-420 YDGLGSPA
+420 YDGLVGSPA
-428 SVRSARGKT
+428 SVRSARGKA

-452 ASRSPRYADQGGGGF
+452 GTAASHSPRYTDQGGAPF

-489 ATAALNPEPVSPMS
+489 ATAAALPPEPVSPMS

-545 SKWGIPSGSGTPDW
+545 SKWGLPSGTPDW
-559 GADDEELGRLK
+559 GTDDEELGRLK

-579 GANGDEPDLSWVNT
+579 GANGDEPDVSWVNT
-593 LVKEPTPEKALNNGT
+593 LVKEPTPEKPSINGT
-608 VAEESMGILGQ
+608 TTMESVGILGQ
-619 AASHEGI
+619 SASHEGI
-626 NGEEDTAGVIGGWL
+626 GGEEDAAGVIGSWL

>member
-1 MPIKHSNGKLPKTQ
+1 MGEP
-15 PHTKPSFV
+15 
-23 QKPKVPFPSLLSLS
+23 
-37 AISSN
+37 
-42 TFPDRAPPAMAEETP
+42 
-57 DAASVSARL
+57 AASSALGAASAEARAEAAVSARL
-66 LELAAEDDAAALG
+66 LELAADDDAAGLG
-79 DLLAAHPSLADEPA
+79 ELLSACPSLADEPA
-93 PWYSPSR
+93 PWYSPAR

-114 GSVSCLEVLLS
+114 GSVACLDVLLS
-125 PPHLVDP
+125 SPYLVDP
-132 NRASP
+132 NRASA
-137 SSLSTALHL
+137 SSLSTPLHL
-146 AAAGGAPSAP
+146 AAAGGATSAP

-169 ALLDHLHRRPSDLVA
+169 TLLDHLQRRPSDLVA

-191 LKNHLLSLLGAR
+191 LKNHVLSLLGAR

-212 PDIKNGAF
+212 PDIKNGAY

-252 ENARRRDPRKFHYS
+252 ENARRRDPRKYHYS
-266 CVPCPEFKKGTGCR
+266 CVPCPEFKKGAGCR

-310 GCARRV
+310 GCSRRV

-328 LYVSRGG
+328 LYVSTGSAVPSPR
-335 GGGGAMEVAAAMAGM
+335 GAMEMAAAMGM
-350 GMPSPGATSFTPPL
+350 GMSSPGSSFTPPL
-364 SPASGAG
+364 SPSAGGGGG
-371 SGVTGGGWPQPSV
+371 SGMGGAWPQQPSV

-405 SARSMA
+405 SARDMA
-411 VDEMLAAAE
+411 VDELLAAAAAD
-420 YDGLGSPA
+420 YDGLVGSPA
-428 SVRSARGKT
+428 SLRSARGKA

-444 DLFSAEMA
+444 ELFSAELAAAAA
-452 ASRSPRYADQGGGGF
+452 ASRSPRYTDQGGAAF
-467 SPTRKAAMLNQ
+467 SPTRKAAVLNQ

-489 ATAALNPEPVSPMS
+489 AAAVTPEPVSPMS

-526 RDLGSSASILV
+526 RDLGAGASLLV
-537 GSPVGSSW
+537 GSPVSS
-545 SKWGIPSGSGTPDW
+545 SLTKWGFPSGNPDW

-570 RSSSFELRS
+570 RCSSFELRS
-579 GANGDEPDLSWVNT
+579 GANGNHEPDLSWVNT
-593 LVKEPTPEKALNNGT
+593 LVKEPTPEKPSIHRT
-608 VAEESMGILGQ
+608 TTTMTTPVMDSIGILGQ
-619 AASHEGI
+619 TTSHEHVG
-626 NGEEDTAGVIGGWL
+626 GEEDTAGVISSWL